1 MRFHWNLGVVDK
13 ELHLIGAFVVGSLS
27 GCGENR
33 VRRFAFVEFKT
44 PFRAKGCY
52 VVDRFL

>member
-1 MRFHWNLGVVDK
+1 MRFHCDLSVVNK

-33 VRRFAFVEFKT
+33 VRRFAFVDKEFLEL
-44 PFRAKGCY
+44 
-52 VVDRFL
+52 FLVK

>member
-33 VRRFAFVEFKT
+33 VRRFAFVDKEFLEL
-44 PFRAKGCY
+44 
-52 VVDRFL
+52 FLVK